1 MTGYVL
7 LFHER
12 PSDCH
17 RIWMMVFREREDA
30 ERSAG
35 RCAYPVT
42 LREVKLVNEPRWVP
56 RKMKP
61 EHMVAWCDVWVEG
74 GRLVA
79 KQQG

>member
-1 MTGYVL
+1 MIAYVL

-17 RIWMMVFREREDA
+17 RIRMMVFRDLGVA
-30 ERSAG
+30 ESSAS
-35 RCAYPVT
+35 RACATLHEVT
-42 LREVKLVNEPRWVP
+42 LAVEPRWVP

-74 GRLVA
+74 GRLVGKGEA
-79 KQQG
+79 